1 MGTLHIYRRQTMHTL
16 TLTLSLSLPL
26 LPQYEARDAV
36 KECLVCSS
44 TYADI
49 DPNPLFSKEC
59 ADGSKKGQTCQNKN
73 AVGCWVQQ
81 TTMKVKDKKDTVK
94 IERGCCV
101 DDISKAGQNADLC
114 GTTDSEGVDGSSIYA
129 KSCYSKNCNT
139 MDAGS
144 MAVLPSLALLVTGIL
159 MASYNIV

>member
-16 TLTLSLSLPL
+16 TLTLSLSLTL

-49 DPNPLFSKEC
+49 DPNPLFNKEC

-114 GTTDSEGVDGSSIYA
+114 VQRTQRELMDPQSTPKAATLKTATPWMRAPWLSFPPSPCSSLGSSWPHTI
-129 KSCYSKNCNT
+129 
-139 MDAGS
+139 
-144 MAVLPSLALLVTGIL
+144 
-159 MASYNIV
+159 